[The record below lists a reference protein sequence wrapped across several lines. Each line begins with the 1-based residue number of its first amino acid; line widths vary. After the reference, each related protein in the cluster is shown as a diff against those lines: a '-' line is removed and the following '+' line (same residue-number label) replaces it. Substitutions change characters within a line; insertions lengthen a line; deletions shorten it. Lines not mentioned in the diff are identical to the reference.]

1 MLHFPAIWAYTIHSF
16 HRRRCA
22 TRFCEQLNEYITRLD
37 CRGKELAEAAGLSAP
52 SLSRYRT
59 GERTPGRGS
68 AVLTALSDALA
79 DMAKAKALPNMDAD
93 TLYSAFLQCDEYAG
107 TDKKML
113 RENFN
118 ALIEVMGLSVAKLCR
133 CANYDPS
140 AIFRFR
146 RGERQPAEPEQF
158 AAAVA
163 SYVSREMD
171 GPAQRE
177 VAAALLGC
185 AAEDLGDRA
194 AYCRRVQDWLLG
206 SHAPREDSV
215 SRFLTKLDEFD
226 LNAYIRSVHF
236 DELKVPVAPFQL
248 PTSRSYSGLRQ
259 MMDSELDFMKAAVLS
274 RSTEPVFLYSNM
286 PMTEMAQDPE
296 FPKKWMFGMALLLKK
311 GLRLQIIHNI
321 DRNLPEMMLGLESF
335 IPMYMTGQIEPYY
348 FKAPQGGVFLHF
360 LRVSGTAALTGE
372 AVSGHHSEGR
382 YYLTNNRAE
391 VAYYRRRADALLEN
405 AKPLMEIYRADG
417 ASRLNAFLLA
427 DSRTPGRRRCVL
439 SAPPLYTADPA
450 FLAAVLQRHDVPAPD
465 QERIL
470 AHAKSRREQ
479 AETILRDNEMVLALP
494 RLTEEAFERYPM
506 SLPLS
511 GSFYERDIPY
521 TYQEYLEHIDQT
533 EQFAA
538 VHPRCRLELTADST
552 FRNLQIVMHEGRWAM
567 VSKEKSPAIHFV
579 IRHAK
584 LRSAIESFEPPLVEK

>member
-1 MLHFPAIWAYTIHSF
+1 M
-16 HRRRCA
+16 
-22 TRFCEQLNEYITRLD
+22 RFCEQLNEYITRLD

-79 DMAKAKALPNMDAD
+79 DMAKAKALPDMDAD

-177 VAAALLGC
+177 VASALLGC

-274 RSTEPVFLYSNM
+274 RSTEPVFMYSDM

-405 AKPLMEIYRADG
+405 AKPLMEIYRADV

-450 FLAAVLQRHDVPAPD
+450 FLTAVLQRHDVPAPD

-470 AHAKSRREQ
+470 AHAKSHRE
-479 AETILRDNEMVLALP
+479 
-494 RLTEEAFERYPM
+494 
-506 SLPLS
+506 
-511 GSFYERDIPY
+511 
-521 TYQEYLEHIDQT
+521 
-533 EQFAA
+533 
-538 VHPRCRLELTADST
+538 
-552 FRNLQIVMHEGRWAM
+552 
-567 VSKEKSPAIHFV
+567 
-579 IRHAK
+579 
-584 LRSAIESFEPPLVEK
+584 

>member
-1 MLHFPAIWAYTIHSF
+1 M
-16 HRRRCA
+16 
-22 TRFCEQLNEYITRLD
+22 RFCEQLNEYITRLD

-68 AVLTALSDALA
+68 AVSTPGRGSAVLTALSDALA
-79 DMAKAKALPNMDAD
+79 DMAKAKALPDMDAD

-163 SYVSREMD
+163 AYVSREMD

-274 RSTEPVFLYSNM
+274 RSTEPVFMYSDM

-494 RLTEEAFERYPM
+494 QLTEEAFERYPM

-511 GSFYERDIPY
+511 ESFYERDIPY
-521 TYQEYLEHIDQT
+521 TYQEYLEHVDQT

-584 LRSAIESFEPPLVEK
+584 LRSAIESFEPPLVEE

>member
-1 MLHFPAIWAYTIHSF
+1 M
-16 HRRRCA
+16 
-22 TRFCEQLNEYITRLD
+22 RFCEQLNEYITRLD

-79 DMAKAKALPNMDAD
+79 DMAKAKALPGMDAD

-185 AAEDLGDRA
+185 VAEDLGDRA
-194 AYCRRVQDWLLG
+194 VYCRRVQDWLLG

-236 DELKVPVAPFQL
+236 DELKVPVAPF
-248 PTSRSYSGLRQ
+248 
-259 MMDSELDFMKAAVLS
+259 
-274 RSTEPVFLYSNM
+274 
-286 PMTEMAQDPE
+286 
-296 FPKKWMFGMALLLKK
+296 
-311 GLRLQIIHNI
+311 
-321 DRNLPEMMLGLESF
+321 
-335 IPMYMTGQIEPYY
+335 
-348 FKAPQGGVFLHF
+348 
-360 LRVSGTAALTGE
+360 
-372 AVSGHHSEGR
+372 
-382 YYLTNNRAE
+382 
-391 VAYYRRRADALLEN
+391 
-405 AKPLMEIYRADG
+405 
-417 ASRLNAFLLA
+417 
-427 DSRTPGRRRCVL
+427 
-439 SAPPLYTADPA
+439 
-450 FLAAVLQRHDVPAPD
+450 
-465 QERIL
+465 
-470 AHAKSRREQ
+470 
-479 AETILRDNEMVLALP
+479 
-494 RLTEEAFERYPM
+494 
-506 SLPLS
+506 
-511 GSFYERDIPY
+511 
-521 TYQEYLEHIDQT
+521 
-533 EQFAA
+533 
-538 VHPRCRLELTADST
+538 
-552 FRNLQIVMHEGRWAM
+552 
-567 VSKEKSPAIHFV
+567 
-579 IRHAK
+579 
-584 LRSAIESFEPPLVEK
+584 

>member
-1 MLHFPAIWAYTIHSF
+1 M
-16 HRRRCA
+16 
-22 TRFCEQLNEYITRLD
+22 RFCEQLNEYITRLD

-68 AVLTALSDALA
+68 AVSTPGRGSAVLTALSDALA
-79 DMAKAKALPNMDAD
+79 DMAKAKALPDMDAD

-177 VAAALLGC
+177 VASALLGC

-274 RSTEPVFLYSNM
+274 RSTEPVFMYSDM

-405 AKPLMEIYRADG
+405 AKPLMEIYRADV

-450 FLAAVLQRHDVPAPD
+450 FLTAVLQRHDVPAPD

-470 AHAKSRREQ
+470 AHAKSHREQ

-552 FRNLQIVMHEGRWAM
+552 FRNLQIVMHEGQWAM

-584 LRSAIESFEPPLVEK
+584 LRSAIESFEPPLVEE

>member
-1 MLHFPAIWAYTIHSF
+1 
-16 HRRRCA
+16 
-22 TRFCEQLNEYITRLD
+22 
-37 CRGKELAEAAGLSAP
+37 
-52 SLSRYRT
+52 
-59 GERTPGRGS
+59 
-68 AVLTALSDALA
+68 
-79 DMAKAKALPNMDAD
+79 MDAD

-146 RGERQPAEPEQF
+146 RGEHQPAEPEQF

-171 GPAQRE
+171 GPTQRE

-185 AAEDLGDRA
+185 AAEDLSDRA

-274 RSTEPVFLYSNM
+274 RSMEPVFMYSDM
-286 PMTEMAQDPE
+286 PMTEMAKDAE
-296 FPKKWMFGMALLLKK
+296 FPKKWMFGMAMLLKK
-311 GLRLQIIHNI
+311 GLKLQIVHNI
-321 DRNLPEMMLGLESF
+321 DRSLPEMMLGLESF

-348 FKAPQGGVFLHF
+348 FKTPQGSVFLHF
-360 LRVSGTAALTGE
+360 LRVSGTAALSGE
-372 AVSGHHSEGR
+372 AVAGHHAEGR

-405 AKPLMEIYRADG
+405 ARPLMDIYREDKA
-417 ASRLNAFLLA
+417 ARLNAFLLA
-427 DSRTPGRRRCVL
+427 DSRTTGRRRSLL
-439 SAPPLYTADPA
+439 SAPPLYAAKPE
-450 FLAAVLQRHDVPAPD
+450 FLDGLLQKHAVP
-465 QERIL
+465 QEERARVL
-470 AHAKSRREQ
+470 SFARSRREQ
-479 AETILRDNEMVLALP
+479 VETLLKENELHLELP
-494 RLTEEAFERYPM
+494 RLTREMFDQYPAAL
-506 SLPLS
+506 SLS
-511 GSFYERDIPY
+511 GLFYERDIPY
-521 TYQEYLEHIDQT
+521 TYEEYWAHLRQT
-533 EQFAA
+533 EEFAA
-538 VHPRCRLELTADST
+538 SHPHCTVELTSGGA
-552 FRNLQIVMHEGRWAM
+552 FRNLQITMHEGQWVM

-584 LRSAIESFEPPLVEK
+584 LRTAIECFTPPVVEE

>member
-1 MLHFPAIWAYTIHSF
+1 M
-16 HRRRCA
+16 
-22 TRFCEQLNEYITRLD
+22 RFCEQLNEYITRLD

-79 DMAKAKALPNMDAD
+79 DMAKAKALPDMDAD

-185 AAEDLGDRA
+185 AAEDLSDRA

-259 MMDSELDFMKAAVLS
+259 MMDSELDFMKAAVL
-274 RSTEPVFLYSNM
+274 
-286 PMTEMAQDPE
+286 
-296 FPKKWMFGMALLLKK
+296 
-311 GLRLQIIHNI
+311 
-321 DRNLPEMMLGLESF
+321 
-335 IPMYMTGQIEPYY
+335 
-348 FKAPQGGVFLHF
+348 
-360 LRVSGTAALTGE
+360 
-372 AVSGHHSEGR
+372 
-382 YYLTNNRAE
+382 
-391 VAYYRRRADALLEN
+391 
-405 AKPLMEIYRADG
+405 
-417 ASRLNAFLLA
+417 
-427 DSRTPGRRRCVL
+427 
-439 SAPPLYTADPA
+439 
-450 FLAAVLQRHDVPAPD
+450 QRHDVPAPD
-465 QERIL
+465 QEHIL
-470 AHAKSRREQ
+470 VHAKSRREQ

-494 RLTEEAFERYPM
+494 QLTEEAFERYPM

-584 LRSAIESFEPPLVEK
+584 LRSAIESFEPPLVEE

>member
-1 MLHFPAIWAYTIHSF
+1 M
-16 HRRRCA
+16 
-22 TRFCEQLNEYITRLD
+22 
-37 CRGKELAEAAGLSAP
+37 
-52 SLSRYRT
+52 
-59 GERTPGRGS
+59 PGRGS

-79 DMAKAKALPNMDAD
+79 DMAKAKALPDMDAD

-163 SYVSREMD
+163 SYISREMD
-171 GPAQRE
+171 GPTQRE

-236 DELKVPVAPFQL
+236 DELKVPVAPFRL

-274 RSTEPVFLYSNM
+274 RSTEPVFLYSDM

-450 FLAAVLQRHDVPAPD
+450 FLTAVLQRHDVPAPD

-584 LRSAIESFEPPLVEK
+584 LRSAIESFEPPLVEE

>member
-1 MLHFPAIWAYTIHSF
+1 M
-16 HRRRCA
+16 CA
-22 TRFCEQLNEYITRLD
+22 VDKNAARKGGVFACRFCGLPLSVDPERI
-37 CRGKELAEAAGLSAP
+37 AGLLPAAP
-52 SLSRYRT
+52 AVPRQT
-59 GERTPGRGS
+59 GGAQQGGSGIERTPGRGS

-79 DMAKAKALPNMDAD
+79 DMAKAKALSDMDAD

-146 RGERQPAEPEQF
+146 RGERQPAEPERF

-177 VAAALLGC
+177 VAAALLGY

-274 RSTEPVFLYSNM
+274 RSTEPVFMYSDM

-584 LRSAIESFEPPLVEK
+584 LRSAIESFEPPLVEE

>member
-1 MLHFPAIWAYTIHSF
+1 M
-16 HRRRCA
+16 
-22 TRFCEQLNEYITRLD
+22 RFCEQLNEYITRLD

-79 DMAKAKALPNMDAD
+79 DMAKAKALPDMDAD

-158 AAAVA
+158 AAAVASYVSREMDGPAQREVAAAVA

-274 RSTEPVFLYSNM
+274 RSTEPVFMYSDM

-494 RLTEEAFERYPM
+494 QLTEEAFERYPM

-511 GSFYERDIPY
+511 ESFYERDIPY
-521 TYQEYLEHIDQT
+521 TYQEYLEHVDQT

-584 LRSAIESFEPPLVEK
+584 LRSAIESFEPPLVEE

>member
-1 MLHFPAIWAYTIHSF
+1 M
-16 HRRRCA
+16 
-22 TRFCEQLNEYITRLD
+22 RFCEQLNEYITRLD

-79 DMAKAKALPNMDAD
+79 DMAKAKALPDMDAD

-146 RGERQPAEPEQF
+146 WGERQPAEPEQF

-177 VAAALLGC
+177 VASALLGC

-274 RSTEPVFLYSNM
+274 RSTEPVFLYSDM

-584 LRSAIESFEPPLVEK
+584 LRSAIESFEPPLVEE

>member
-1 MLHFPAIWAYTIHSF
+1 M
-16 HRRRCA
+16 
-22 TRFCEQLNEYITRLD
+22 RFCEQLNEYITRLD

-79 DMAKAKALPNMDAD
+79 DMAKAKALPDMDAD

-146 RGERQPAEPEQF
+146 WGERQPAEPEQF

-177 VAAALLGC
+177 VASALLGC

-274 RSTEPVFLYSNM
+274 RSTEPVFMYSDM

-405 AKPLMEIYRADG
+405 AKPLMEIYRADV

-450 FLAAVLQRHDVPAPD
+450 FLTAVLQRHDVPAPD

-470 AHAKSRREQ
+470 AHAKSHREQ
-479 AETILRDNEMVLALP
+479 AETILRDNEMVLDLP

-584 LRSAIESFEPPLVEK
+584 LRSAIESFEPPLVEE

>member
-1 MLHFPAIWAYTIHSF
+1 
-16 HRRRCA
+16 
-22 TRFCEQLNEYITRLD
+22 
-37 CRGKELAEAAGLSAP
+37 
-52 SLSRYRT
+52 
-59 GERTPGRGS
+59 
-68 AVLTALSDALA
+68 
-79 DMAKAKALPNMDAD
+79 
-93 TLYSAFLQCDEYAG
+93 
-107 TDKKML
+107 
-113 RENFN
+113 
-118 ALIEVMGLSVAKLCR
+118 
-133 CANYDPS
+133 
-140 AIFRFR
+140 
-146 RGERQPAEPEQF
+146 
-158 AAAVA
+158 
-163 SYVSREMD
+163 
-171 GPAQRE
+171 
-177 VAAALLGC
+177 
-185 AAEDLGDRA
+185 
-194 AYCRRVQDWLLG
+194 
-206 SHAPREDSV
+206 
-215 SRFLTKLDEFD
+215 
-226 LNAYIRSVHF
+226 
-236 DELKVPVAPFQL
+236 
-248 PTSRSYSGLRQ
+248 
-259 MMDSELDFMKAAVLS
+259 
-274 RSTEPVFLYSNM
+274 
-286 PMTEMAQDPE
+286 
-296 FPKKWMFGMALLLKK
+296 
-311 GLRLQIIHNI
+311 
-321 DRNLPEMMLGLESF
+321 MLGLESF

-405 AKPLMEIYRADG
+405 AKPLMEIYRADV

-450 FLAAVLQRHDVPAPD
+450 FLTAVLQRHDVPAPD

-584 LRSAIESFEPPLVEK
+584 LRSAIESFEPPLVEE

>member
-1 MLHFPAIWAYTIHSF
+1 M
-16 HRRRCA
+16 
-22 TRFCEQLNEYITRLD
+22 RFCEQLNEYITRLD

-79 DMAKAKALPNMDAD
+79 DMAKAKALPDMDAD

-274 RSTEPVFLYSNM
+274 RSTEPVFLYSDM

-450 FLAAVLQRHDVPAPD
+450 FLTAVLQRHDVPAPD

-511 GSFYERDIPY
+511 ESFYERDIPY

-584 LRSAIESFEPPLVEK
+584 LRRALCRWKISLCSFGLCSSTAPVRR

>member
-1 MLHFPAIWAYTIHSF
+1 M
-16 HRRRCA
+16 
-22 TRFCEQLNEYITRLD
+22 RFCEQLNEYITRLD

-79 DMAKAKALPNMDAD
+79 DMAKAKALPDMDAD
-93 TLYSAFLQCDEYAG
+93 TLYSAFLRCDEYAG

-140 AIFRFR
+140 TIFRFR

-185 AAEDLGDRA
+185 AAEDLSDRA

-259 MMDSELDFMKAAVLS
+259 MMDSELEFMKAAVLS
-274 RSTEPVFLYSNM
+274 RSTEPVFLYSDM

-405 AKPLMEIYRADG
+405 AKPLMEIYRADV

-450 FLAAVLQRHDVPAPD
+450 FLTAVLQRHDVPAPD

-470 AHAKSRREQ
+470 AHAKSHREQ

-584 LRSAIESFEPPLVEK
+584 LRSAIESFEPPLVEE

>member
-1 MLHFPAIWAYTIHSF
+1 M
-16 HRRRCA
+16 
-22 TRFCEQLNEYITRLD
+22 RFCEQLNEYITRLD

-79 DMAKAKALPNMDAD
+79 DMAKAKALPDMDAD

-177 VAAALLGC
+177 VASALLGC

-259 MMDSELDFMKAAVLS
+259 MMDGELDFMKAAVLS
-274 RSTEPVFLYSNM
+274 RSTEPVFMYSDM

-405 AKPLMEIYRADG
+405 AKPLMEIYRADV

-450 FLAAVLQRHDVPAPD
+450 FLTAVLQRHDVPAPD

-470 AHAKSRREQ
+470 AHAKSHREQ

-511 GSFYERDIPY
+511 GSFYGRDIPY

-552 FRNLQIVMHEGRWAM
+552 FRNLQIVMHEGLWAM

-584 LRSAIESFEPPLVEK
+584 LRSAIESFEPPLVEE

>member
-1 MLHFPAIWAYTIHSF
+1 M
-16 HRRRCA
+16 
-22 TRFCEQLNEYITRLD
+22 RFCEQLNEYITRLD

-68 AVLTALSDALA
+68 AVSTPGRGSAVLTALSDALA
-79 DMAKAKALPNMDAD
+79 DMAKAKALPDMDAD

-177 VAAALLGC
+177 VASALLGC

-274 RSTEPVFLYSNM
+274 RSTEPVFMYSDM

-405 AKPLMEIYRADG
+405 AKPLMEIYRADV

-450 FLAAVLQRHDVPAPD
+450 FLTAVLQNLDVPAPD

-470 AHAKSRREQ
+470 AHAKSHREQ

-584 LRSAIESFEPPLVEK
+584 LRSAIESFEPPLVEE

>member
-1 MLHFPAIWAYTIHSF
+1 M
-16 HRRRCA
+16 
-22 TRFCEQLNEYITRLD
+22 RFCEQLNEYITRLD

-79 DMAKAKALPNMDAD
+79 DMAKAKALPDMDAD

-177 VAAALLGC
+177 VASALLGC

-274 RSTEPVFLYSNM
+274 RSTEPVFMYSDM

-391 VAYYRRRADALLEN
+391 VADALLEN
-405 AKPLMEIYRADG
+405 AKPLMEIYRADV

-450 FLAAVLQRHDVPAPD
+450 FLTAVLQRHDVPAPD

-470 AHAKSRREQ
+470 AHAKSHREQ

-584 LRSAIESFEPPLVEK
+584 LRSAIESFEPPLVEE

>member
-1 MLHFPAIWAYTIHSF
+1 M
-16 HRRRCA
+16 
-22 TRFCEQLNEYITRLD
+22 RFCEQLNEYITRLD

-79 DMAKAKALPNMDAD
+79 DMAKAKALPDMDAD

-146 RGERQPAEPEQF
+146 WGERQPAEPEQF

-177 VAAALLGC
+177 VASALLGC

-274 RSTEPVFLYSNM
+274 RSTEPVFLYSDM
-286 PMTEMAQDPE
+286 PMTEMAKDPE

-321 DRNLPEMMLGLESF
+321 DRNLLEMMLGLESF

-521 TYQEYLEHIDQT
+521 TYQEYLEHIDHT

-584 LRSAIESFEPPLVEK
+584 LRSAIESFEPPLVEE

>member
-1 MLHFPAIWAYTIHSF
+1 M
-16 HRRRCA
+16 
-22 TRFCEQLNEYITRLD
+22 RFCEQLNEYITRLD

-79 DMAKAKALPNMDAD
+79 DMAKAKALPDMDAD

-146 RGERQPAEPEQF
+146 WGERQPAEPEQF

-274 RSTEPVFLYSNM
+274 RSTEPVFMYSDM

-405 AKPLMEIYRADG
+405 AKPLMEIYRADV

-584 LRSAIESFEPPLVEK
+584 LRSAIESFEPPLVEE

>member
-1 MLHFPAIWAYTIHSF
+1 M
-16 HRRRCA
+16 
-22 TRFCEQLNEYITRLD
+22 RFCEQLNEYITRLD

-79 DMAKAKALPNMDAD
+79 DMAKAKALPDMDAD

-274 RSTEPVFLYSNM
+274 RSTEPVFLYSDM
-286 PMTEMAQDPE
+286 PMAEMAKDPE

-470 AHAKSRREQ
+470 AHAKSHREQ

-584 LRSAIESFEPPLVEK
+584 LRSAIESFEPPLVEG

>member
-1 MLHFPAIWAYTIHSF
+1 MTLVFPRLRDRQK
-16 HRRRCA
+16 RRPFGR
-22 TRFCEQLNEYITRLD
+22 RFCLPLLRLTPVGID
-37 CRGKELAEAAGLSAP
+37 PERIAGLLPAVLAAP
-52 SLSRYRT
+52 RQT
-59 GERTPGRGS
+59 GGAQQGGS
-68 AVLTALSDALA
+68 AVLAALSDALA
-79 DMAKAKALPNMDAD
+79 DMAKAKALPDMDAD

-185 AAEDLGDRA
+185 AAEDLSDRA

-274 RSTEPVFLYSNM
+274 RSTEPVFLYSDM

-450 FLAAVLQRHDVPAPD
+450 FLTAMLQRHDVPAPD

-584 LRSAIESFEPPLVEK
+584 LRSAIESFEPPLVEE

>member
-1 MLHFPAIWAYTIHSF
+1 M
-16 HRRRCA
+16 
-22 TRFCEQLNEYITRLD
+22 RFCEQLNEYITRLD

-79 DMAKAKALPNMDAD
+79 DMAKVKALPDMDAD

-274 RSTEPVFLYSNM
+274 RSTEPVFLYSDM

-450 FLAAVLQRHDVPAPD
+450 FLTAVLQRHDVPAPD

-521 TYQEYLEHIDQT
+521 TYQEYLEHIGQT

-552 FRNLQIVMHEGRWAM
+552 FRNLQIVMHEGRWPWCPRKNHPPYILSSVTPSFVVLLRAL
-567 VSKEKSPAIHFV
+567 SRRWWRSDSP
-579 IRHAK
+579 RG
-584 LRSAIESFEPPLVEK
+584 R

>member
-1 MLHFPAIWAYTIHSF
+1 MLHFSAIWAYTIHSF

-22 TRFCEQLNEYITRLD
+22 IRFCEQLNEYITRLD

-79 DMAKAKALPNMDAD
+79 DMAKAKALPDMDAD

-177 VAAALLGC
+177 VASALLGC

-274 RSTEPVFLYSNM
+274 RSTEPVFMYSDM

-405 AKPLMEIYRADG
+405 AKPLMEIYRADV

-450 FLAAVLQRHDVPAPD
+450 FLTAVLQRHDVPAPD

-470 AHAKSRREQ
+470 AHAKSHREQ

-584 LRSAIESFEPPLVEK
+584 LRSAIESFEPPLVEE

>member
-1 MLHFPAIWAYTIHSF
+1 M
-16 HRRRCA
+16 
-22 TRFCEQLNEYITRLD
+22 RFCEQLNEYITRLD

-79 DMAKAKALPNMDAD
+79 DMAKAKALPDMDAD

-146 RGERQPAEPEQF
+146 WGERQPAEPEQF

-177 VAAALLGC
+177 VASALLGC

-274 RSTEPVFLYSNM
+274 RSTEPVFMYSDM

-405 AKPLMEIYRADG
+405 AKPLMEIYRADV

-450 FLAAVLQRHDVPAPD
+450 FLTAVLQRHDVPAPD

-470 AHAKSRREQ
+470 AHAKSHREQ

-584 LRSAIESFEPPLVEK
+584 LRSAIESFEPPLVEE

>member
-1 MLHFPAIWAYTIHSF
+1 
-16 HRRRCA
+16 
-22 TRFCEQLNEYITRLD
+22 
-37 CRGKELAEAAGLSAP
+37 
-52 SLSRYRT
+52 
-59 GERTPGRGS
+59 
-68 AVLTALSDALA
+68 
-79 DMAKAKALPNMDAD
+79 MAKVKALPDMDAD

-171 GPAQRE
+171 GPTQRE

-274 RSTEPVFLYSNM
+274 RSTEPVFLYSDM

-450 FLAAVLQRHDVPAPD
+450 FLTAVLQRHDVPAPD

-511 GSFYERDIPY
+511 GSFYEHDIPY

-567 VSKEKSPAIHFV
+567 VSKEKSPTIHFV

>member
-1 MLHFPAIWAYTIHSF
+1 M
-16 HRRRCA
+16 
-22 TRFCEQLNEYITRLD
+22 RFCEQLNEYITRLD

-79 DMAKAKALPNMDAD
+79 DMAKVKALPDMDAD

-274 RSTEPVFLYSNM
+274 RSTEPVFLYSDM

-360 LRVSGTAALTGE
+360 LRVSATAALTGE

-450 FLAAVLQRHDVPAPD
+450 FLTAVLQRHDVPAPD

-521 TYQEYLEHIDQT
+521 TYQEYLEHIGQT

-552 FRNLQIVMHEGRWAM
+552 FRNLQIVMHEGRWPWCPRKNHPPYILSSVTPSFVVLLRAL
-567 VSKEKSPAIHFV
+567 SRRWWRSDSP
-579 IRHAK
+579 RG
-584 LRSAIESFEPPLVEK
+584 R

>member
-1 MLHFPAIWAYTIHSF
+1 MLHFS
-16 HRRRCA
+16 
-22 TRFCEQLNEYITRLD
+22 EQLNEYITRLD

-79 DMAKAKALPNMDAD
+79 DMARAKALPDMDAD

-185 AAEDLGDRA
+185 VAEDLGDRA

-274 RSTEPVFLYSNM
+274 RSTEPVFLYSDM

-296 FPKKWMFGMALLLKK
+296 FPKKWMFGMALLLRK

-450 FLAAVLQRHDVPAPD
+450 FLTAVLQRHDVPAPD

-584 LRSAIESFEPPLVEK
+584 LRSAIESFEPPLVEE

>member
-1 MLHFPAIWAYTIHSF
+1 M
-16 HRRRCA
+16 
-22 TRFCEQLNEYITRLD
+22 RFCEQLNEYITRLD

-68 AVLTALSDALA
+68 AVSTPGRGSAVLTALSDALA
-79 DMAKAKALPNMDAD
+79 DMAKAKALPDMDAD

-177 VAAALLGC
+177 VASALLGC

-274 RSTEPVFLYSNM
+274 RSTEPVFMYSDM

-405 AKPLMEIYRADG
+405 AKPLMEIYRADV

-450 FLAAVLQRHDVPAPD
+450 FLTAVLQRHDVPAPD

-470 AHAKSRREQ
+470 AHAKSHREQ

-579 IRHAK
+579 IRHVK
-584 LRSAIESFEPPLVEK
+584 LRSAIESFEPPLVEE

>member
-1 MLHFPAIWAYTIHSF
+1 M
-16 HRRRCA
+16 
-22 TRFCEQLNEYITRLD
+22 RFCEQLNEYITRLD

-79 DMAKAKALPNMDAD
+79 DMAKAKALPDMDAD

-146 RGERQPAEPEQF
+146 WGERQPAEPEQF

-177 VAAALLGC
+177 VASALLGC

-274 RSTEPVFLYSNM
+274 RSTEPVFMYSDM

-450 FLAAVLQRHDVPAPD
+450 FLTAVLQRHDVPAPD

-470 AHAKSRREQ
+470 AHAKSRREH

>member
-1 MLHFPAIWAYTIHSF
+1 M
-16 HRRRCA
+16 
-22 TRFCEQLNEYITRLD
+22 RFCEQLNEYITRLD

-79 DMAKAKALPNMDAD
+79 DMAKAKALPDMDAD

-177 VAAALLGC
+177 VASALLGC

-274 RSTEPVFLYSNM
+274 RSTEPVFMYSDM

-372 AVSGHHSEGR
+372 AVSGHHSEGAVLPDQQPR
-382 YYLTNNRAE
+382 RGGLLPPSGRRSAGE
-391 VAYYRRRADALLEN
+391 RQAADGDIPCRRRFPAERVSVGRQPHPRPTAVC
-405 AKPLMEIYRADG
+405 PIG
-417 ASRLNAFLLA
+417 A
-427 DSRTPGRRRCVL
+427 
-439 SAPPLYTADPA
+439 
-450 FLAAVLQRHDVPAPD
+450 AAVYRGPRVFDGGAAKTRCACAGSGAHPGPRQKPPGAGRNHPAG
-465 QERIL
+465 Q
-470 AHAKSRREQ
+470 
-479 AETILRDNEMVLALP
+479 
-494 RLTEEAFERYPM
+494 
-506 SLPLS
+506 
-511 GSFYERDIPY
+511 
-521 TYQEYLEHIDQT
+521 
-533 EQFAA
+533 
-538 VHPRCRLELTADST
+538 
-552 FRNLQIVMHEGRWAM
+552 
-567 VSKEKSPAIHFV
+567 
-579 IRHAK
+579 
-584 LRSAIESFEPPLVEK
+584 